1 MDPCPQQA
9 WRSWIYCV
17 HGARLGYFTH
27 WLPSVCQPV
36 SNLFFNPDAEEGGSG
51 FLCTQELWKKF
62 SEVDPTFWSS
72 YAVYQ
77 HFRLKVG
84 RRPFEGLLLLGFP
97 CLLGCMSVELQGID
111 EG

>member
-1 MDPCPQQA
+1 M
-9 WRSWIYCV
+9 
-17 HGARLGYFTH
+17 
-27 WLPSVCQPV
+27 
-36 SNLFFNPDAEEGGSG
+36 
-51 FLCTQELWKKF
+51 
-62 SEVDPTFWSS
+62 
-72 YAVYQ
+72 YQ